1 MPVVNIGSRQRKREQ
16 GFNVINVGYNKNE
29 IFNAISK
36 QMNKGKIRK
45 SFIYGDGYAY
55 KKIIS
60 ILNKILKKE
69 ISVEK
74 ELNYL

>member
-1 MPVVNIGSRQRKREQ
+1 
-16 GFNVINVGYNKNE
+16 
-29 IFNAISK
+29 
-36 QMNKGKIRK
+36 MNKGKIRK